1 MQEFGAKLLLLCGL
15 LAIGGVCVVL
25 AEMLCRS
32 LRLDRVQATPEEHD
46 DADAQAMYE
55 DLAREM
61 EREAA
66 QIAKRCGAEP

>member
-1 MQEFGAKLLLLCGL
+1 MEEIGAKLLLLAGL
-15 LAIGGVCVVL
+15 LAIGGACVVL

-32 LRLDRVQATPEEHD
+32 LGLDRVAAKPEEYD
-46 DADAQAMYE
+46 DANATLRQIQSE
-55 DLAREM
+55 I

>member
-1 MQEFGAKLLLLCGL
+1 MEEFAAKLLLLAGL
-15 LAIGGVCVVL
+15 LGIGGVCIVL

-32 LRLDRVQATPEEHD
+32 LGLDRVAAKPEEYD
-46 DADAQAMYE
+46 DADATFRQIEAE
-55 DLAREM
+55 I